1 MASRGRKRVRKSGT
15 PAWEEAATGAPD
27 RRREDSTGPRGAGK
41 DGPQGKTPGVDK
53 RGEKTPPAETTE
65 EAVGDEVRS
74 MLERLGDDIT
84 QSLLAKRKRFEMNSN
99 ALLNTNNQKIE
110 HVWRTQHQQRENLNY
125 EYSQQFSTL
134 FHQWHID
141 VQKAGEQEEKL
152 KDMFRQQQKIFQ
164 QSRIVQSHR
173 LKAIKKLYEQF
184 LKSIKDLEKSHE
196 NLSTE
201 AHSELK
207 KELALLQKKMLMET
221 QKQEVAHIRQSLQ
234 SLLL

>member
-84 QSLLAKRKRFEMNSN
+84 QSLLAKRKRFEMKSN
-99 ALLNTNNQKIE
+99 ALLNTSNQKIE
-110 HVWRTQHQQRENLNY
+110 HAWRTQHQQRENLNY

-141 VQKAGEQEEKL
+141 VQKAGEQEKKL
-152 KDMFRQQQKIFQ
+152 KDVIRQQQKIFQ
-164 QSRIVQSHR
+164 QSRIIQSQR
-173 LKAIKKLYEQF
+173 LKAFEKLHEQF
-184 LKSIKDLEKSHE
+184 MKSIEDMERSHE
-196 NLSTE
+196 NLCAE
-201 AHSELK
+201 AYRER
-207 KELALLQKKMLMET
+207 KEEMALLQKTIWMET
-221 QKQEVAHIRQSLQ
+221 QKQEMALLQLYLQ